1 MAKGDLV
8 SVLQVVLT
16 PAYPA
21 ARPSHASAVGLCGDS
36 RGERHDR
43 TRLTV
48 GGVSDRSEETS
59 HVYRSQGQVL
69 AGLGDR
75 IQRLRDARGLDEQ
88 GLANRAGVEEQALR
102 GIESGESTPTLE
114 VLAQLA
120 AGLEVALAELFTD
133 VKPGPA
139 AVVMRANEVV
149 VTDVGGMSVQVL
161 TPRAVAP
168 GLYAARYRIA
178 PGGDGQ
184 QPAKHVGH
192 DWLYVLS
199 GELHVDFGQDS
210 VNLRE
215 GDSVSF
221 SAQVPHRLSAVGS
234 RPAEF
239 LSVGATPFDG
249 VTSARGGS

>member
-1 MAKGDLV
+1 M
-8 SVLQVVLT
+8 
-16 PAYPA
+16 
-21 ARPSHASAVGLCGDS
+21 
-36 RGERHDR
+36 
-43 TRLTV
+43 
-48 GGVSDRSEETS
+48 SDQPEEIS

-75 IQRLRDARGLDEQ
+75 IRRLRDAQEVTARD
-88 GLANRAGVEEQALR
+88 LAERSGVTEEDLR
-102 GIESGESTPTLE
+102 GIESGDTTPPLD
-114 VLAQLA
+114 VLARLA
-120 AGLEVALAELFTD
+120 AALDVPLAELFTD

-139 AVVMRANEVV
+139 AVVMRANEVA
-149 VTDVGGMSVQVL
+149 VTGAGGMSVQVL

-210 VNLRE
+210 MNLRE

-234 RPAEF
+234 WPAEF
-239 LSVGATPFDG
+239 LAVGATPYDAA
-249 VTSARGGS
+249 SR